1 MVMQFSLRNDAE
13 YQNTASLSGTGT
25 SGRTWIAKHAGDL
38 GNSFKTSICVAT
50 RANTQVQDNIVS
62 FHRIPILQLKVHLRL
77 HLMELFLQ
85 QLHLLEESMVN

>member
-1 MVMQFSLRNDAE
+1 MMQSIKIRSLLVQEQAKNM
-13 YQNTASLSGTGT
+13 
-25 SGRTWIAKHAGDL
+25 IAKHAGDL

-62 FHRIPILQLKVHLRL
+62 LSSNTDIQLTGTFTL

-85 QLHLLEESMVN
+85 QHLLKSRW